1 MLVIECF
8 SPYYGPS
15 YHPYL
20 DTPLWGFLGLFILS
34 LIVINAFKSKKRS
47 KLDKSQI
54 DDTSIKSTDIF
65 GLQQIDKTDYS
76 NYRVLNVDLRIPLFL
91 ILTIISFSVII
102 NKNGKPIEDIEY
114 SDHQYFYGSSYGQYD
129 YYPKLYSAEEMRIRK
144 ESERINNKNH
154 FTKCQTSIQPMPSIF
169 SDSLDNE

>member
-1 MLVIECF
+1 MLVIDCF

-47 KLDKSQI
+47 KLDQSQI

-65 GLQQIDKTDYS
+65 GLQQNDKTDYS
-76 NYRVLNVDLRIPLFL
+76 NYRVLKIDLRIPLFL
-91 ILTIISFSVII
+91 ILTIISLTVII

-114 SDHQYFYGSSYGQYD
+114 SDHQYFYGSSYVQYD
-129 YYPKLYSAEEMRIRK
+129 YYPKLYSADELNTK
-144 ESERINNKNH
+144 TESDKFIHTNS
-154 FTKCQTSIQPMPSIF
+154 FY
-169 SDSLDNE
+169 

>member
-1 MLVIECF
+1 MLVIDCF

-47 KLDKSQI
+47 KLDQSQI

-65 GLQQIDKTDYS
+65 GLQQNDKTDYS
-76 NYRVLNVDLRIPLFL
+76 NYRVLKIDLRIPLFL
-91 ILTIISFSVII
+91 ILTIISFTVII

-129 YYPKLYSAEEMRIRK
+129 YYPKLYSADELNTK
-144 ESERINNKNH
+144 TESDKFIHTNS
-154 FTKCQTSIQPMPSIF
+154 FY
-169 SDSLDNE
+169 